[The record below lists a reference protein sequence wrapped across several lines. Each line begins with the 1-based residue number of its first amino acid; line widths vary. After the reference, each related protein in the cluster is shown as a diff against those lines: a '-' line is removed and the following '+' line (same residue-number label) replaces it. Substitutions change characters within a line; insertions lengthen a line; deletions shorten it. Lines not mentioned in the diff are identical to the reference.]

1 MLQKNVPERPAIDP
15 VKKGE
20 LDGLGPIEK
29 YASALTAWLLND
41 PVTAAVLAQ

>member
-1 MLQKNVPERPAIDP
+1 MIDP

-20 LDGLGPIEK
+20 FDGLGPMEK

-41 PVTAAVLAQ
+41 PVPAAVLAQQTRFPCCNRS

>member
-1 MLQKNVPERPAIDP
+1 MIDP

-20 LDGLGPIEK
+20 SDGFGPIEK
-29 YASALTAWLLND
+29 YASALTTWLLND